1 VHQSI
6 VQAHA
11 GLAQRPSLITKSAA
25 LFRICLED
33 FIKAGWID
41 HIGDEFAPL
50 FIRRNVSL
58 VEGPMLDQNFRQLF
72 DKYERLGDSK
82 HDWLDSA
89 LIAATD
95 YFKMEEL
102 RAILDQMDEAR
113 ATDLGAR
120 SIASTPTGPDDDWT
134 PIPLDREDP
143 DQRTALK
150 ALEKTIEELRGDNGY
165 AATNPDEKAFVQ
177 DKLSA
182 VVKRLRDDSQI
193 SWMYLNE
200 FAFRPLGILIKRFGQ
215 AAIGI

>member
-1 VHQSI
+1 MLALLNGHRSSQKAQPFLGFVLKILSRL
-6 VQAHA
+6 A
-11 GLAQRPSLITKSAA
+11 GSTILAMNSLHSSFEGMFPWSKARCWI
-25 LFRICLED
+25 RI
-33 FIKAGWID
+33 FG
-41 HIGDEFAPL
+41 
-50 FIRRNVSL
+50 NSL
-58 VEGPMLDQNFRQLF
+58 TNT
-72 DKYERLGDSK
+72 ERLGDSK

-120 SIASTPTGPDDDWT
+120 SIASTPTRPDDDWT

-165 AATNPDEKAFVQ
+165 AATNPEEKAFVQ